1 MSAVISSESMKT
13 SKTIAVDSNNVICEW
28 DIIVPDSKPDIGSVL
43 KTDTY
48 ADITSCEVM
57 QDRAVV
63 NGVLKLNILYI
74 SAEEESPSVKSIET
88 SQNFSHVM
96 ELKGLRQNMD
106 LALDASVSSSSTNV
120 INSRKIN
127 FASTISL
134 DACVQDQSEMEFV
147 CEMEDENIQT
157 LSKEL
162 KTYKTVCEG
171 QNEIVLR
178 EDLEVPMGKPSI
190 SDILKVDVKLANK
203 EVKPINNKIVVKG
216 ELSVA
221 TLYNGDIEDTGLQYM
236 EHEIPF
242 TEILDVEGM
251 QENCECDTDFVVADL
266 QYFAQEDEEGQ
277 KRQLC
282 LETKLKLSTKSYE
295 NVTFH
300 AIVDAYSTKYEMEIE
315 KTDYSIDEIVGDI
328 NTQLLNKS
336 DVHFDDIPSISKIY
350 SFNANPK
357 IDAISVTNGNIRIE
371 GTVQTD
377 ILYTSANAEKPI
389 YSVSKEVPFVN
400 NLPCD
405 DAKAGT
411 ECEAKIDLIHS
422 GYNITS
428 DYDIELRTTLGFRA
442 RLKNTS
448 KNNLIKS
455 VSIDEEKALVKKR
468 PSIVIYFCSEN
479 ENLWDIAKKY
489 KTTVGDIIE
498 ANGLSG
504 DKAVVSGIQL
514 LIP

>member
-1 MSAVISSESMKT
+1 MSATISSESMKT
-13 SKTIAVDSNNVICEW
+13 SKTVAMDTNQVVCEW

-48 ADITSCEVM
+48 ANITSREVM

-74 SAEEESPSVKSIET
+74 SAEDENPCVKAIET

-106 LALDASVSSSSTNV
+106 LALDASVLSSSTNV

-127 FASTISL
+127 YSSTISL

-147 CEMEDENIQT
+147 CELEDENIQT

-162 KTYKTVCEG
+162 KSYKTVCEG

-178 EDLEVPMGKPSI
+178 EDLEVPMGKASI
-190 SDILKVDVKLANK
+190 ADILKVDVTLMNK
-203 EVKPINNKIVVKG
+203 EVKPINNKIIVKG
-216 ELSVA
+216 ELNIT
-221 TLYNGDIEDTGLQYM
+221 TLYNGDLEDTGLQYM
-236 EHEIPF
+236 EHEVPF

-251 QENCECDTDFVVADL
+251 QENCECDTDFSVTDL
-266 QYFAQEDEEGQ
+266 QYFAQEDEDGQ

-282 LETKLKLSTKSYE
+282 LEAKLKVNTKSYE

-300 AIVDAYSTKYEMEIE
+300 AIVDAYSTKYEMDME

-328 NTQLLNKS
+328 NTQLLNKA

-350 SFNANPK
+350 SFDAKPK
-357 IDAISVTNGNIRIE
+357 IDSISVTNGNIKIE
-371 GTVQTD
+371 GTIQTD
-377 ILYTSANAEKPI
+377 ILYTSLNAEKPI

-400 NLPCD
+400 HLPCD

-411 ECEAKIDLIHS
+411 ECEAKIDLMHS
-422 GYNITS
+422 GYNITG
-428 DYDIELRTTLGFRA
+428 DYDIEVRTTLGFRA

-455 VSIDEEKALVKKR
+455 VTIDEEKTLVKKR
-468 PSIVIYFCSEN
+468 PSIVIYFCNEN

-489 KTTVGDIIE
+489 KTTVADIIE
-498 ANGLSG
+498 ANGLSA
-504 DKAVVSGIQL
+504 DKKVVSGIQL